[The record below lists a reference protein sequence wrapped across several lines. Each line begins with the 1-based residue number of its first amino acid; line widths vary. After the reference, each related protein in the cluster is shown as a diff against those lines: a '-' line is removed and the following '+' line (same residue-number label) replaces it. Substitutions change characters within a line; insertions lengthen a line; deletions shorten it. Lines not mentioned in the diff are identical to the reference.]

1 MSSSLRRGA
10 LAASVLVLSI
20 ASLSAC
26 AAGNKAQTLEV
37 KPDNAATQVGDI
49 KLQNMSVITQ
59 PDLESKGP
67 AVITG
72 KLFNN
77 GRKDQTLKAITIP
90 GRNAAVKITPAGG
103 SGKLVVPAGGAVV
116 LGGKGN
122 ASAVLEN
129 AREAL
134 KDGASQKLTFDF
146 SDTGEVG
153 IAAFVVPAKSFF
165 KEWGPESEAPAASS
179 KPSGQPSGQP
189 GGQAGQTG
197 QTGQAGKPGAAD
209 AGEPGTTPSS
219 NPAGTPGTPGTQQNR
234 TGQQASQQGQ
244 GGQQH
249 AGH

>member
-37 KPDNAATQVGDI
+37 KPDNAATTVGDI
-49 KLQNMSVITQ
+49 RLQNMNVITQ

-77 GRKDQTLKAITIP
+77 GRKDQTLKAITIA
-90 GRNAAVKITPAGG
+90 GKNTAVKITPAGG

-116 LGGKGN
+116 FGGKGN
-122 ASAVLEN
+122 ASAVVEN

-134 KDGASQKLTFDF
+134 KDGTAQKLTFDF

-179 KPSGQPSGQP
+179 KPSGQP
-189 GGQAGQTG
+189 GGQAGQNGQTG
-197 QTGQAGKPGAAD
+197 QTGQAGKPGEAD
-209 AGEPGTTPSS
+209 TAGQPGATPSA
-219 NPAGTPGTPGTQQNR
+219 NQQNR
-234 TGQQASQQGQ
+234 TGQQAQQPGQ